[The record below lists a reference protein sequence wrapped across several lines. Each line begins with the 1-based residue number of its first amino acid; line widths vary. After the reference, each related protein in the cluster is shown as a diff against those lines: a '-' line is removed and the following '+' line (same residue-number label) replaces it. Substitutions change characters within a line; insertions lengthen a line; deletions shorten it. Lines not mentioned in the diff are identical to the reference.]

1 MKKESRVPI
10 EESLHAVPSSHVFSG
25 AILSQV
31 PPATS
36 LVTLVRAAQQMTG
49 RMDMRST
56 RVLKI
61 PRFLAILTI
70 KLAKKMLVQT

>member
-36 LVTLVRAAQQMTG
+36 LVTLVRAAQGMTG
-49 RMDMRST
+49 MGRYLRST

-61 PRFLAILTI
+61 HVSWQFEPYP
-70 KLAKKMLVQT
+70 LVI